1 MVSAARSLT
10 SFLASS
16 PGFGSTLEEPDYH
29 GWMNSQTPEHRQ
41 GDVCY
46 TEVDGGTDVQL
57 EPEQKNIKS
66 SPN

>member
-10 SFLASS
+10 SFLASL
-16 PGFGSTLEEPDYH
+16 PGFGLTLEEPDYH
-29 GWMNSQTPEHRQ
+29 GWMNSQTLEQRQ

-46 TEVDGGTDVQL
+46 TEVDGVTEVQL
-57 EPEQKNIKS
+57 EPEQENIKL